1 MVGRFVYLET
11 SREGRPQAQVKNWL
25 SFGGQL
31 PLLAAPAAVACSMED
46 EGSLDDLLTA
56 CGDIDDE
63 PEDVPPPRVFSVFFA
78 LLAGW
83 LASRSPGPRGTRGPF
98 LWSERFF

>member
-1 MVGRFVYLET
+1 MCARSLEITAGFFRLLFAAEWLDVGVV
-11 SREGRPQAQVKNWL
+11 P
-25 SFGGQL
+25 L

-63 PEDVPPPRVFSVFFA
+63 PEDVPPRPVSTPLLGFFRPPGARAGARVCGGCEGC
-78 LLAGW
+78 L
-83 LASRSPGPRGTRGPF
+83 
-98 LWSERFF
+98 